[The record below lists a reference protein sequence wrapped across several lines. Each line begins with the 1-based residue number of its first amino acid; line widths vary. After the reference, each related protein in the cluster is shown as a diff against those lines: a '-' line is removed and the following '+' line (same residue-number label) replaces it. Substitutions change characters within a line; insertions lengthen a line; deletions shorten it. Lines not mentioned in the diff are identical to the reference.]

1 MCFSLSCQCRQC
13 RSETMK
19 KCVTPFMI
27 VNIEIQNMF
36 NLKDV
41 LWLKTIKLIFNV
53 QKIKSDKNCSL
64 NSQE

>member
-1 MCFSLSCQCRQC
+1 
-13 RSETMK
+13 MK
-19 KCVTPFMI
+19 KGITPFMI

-53 QKIKSDKNCSL
+53 QKIKSDKIIVFNSCSL
-64 NSQE
+64 NYQE